1 MNSETGASS
10 ATATWPRPSVR
21 WQLWQLRALYSG
33 PRPSDDVVELG
44 AEVHSL
50 RKTPLP
56 TLKSSS
62 FSKPMLAEDCEKTE
76 RSRVLSV
83 VAAPPGRRS
92 ETHTSELQSLMRT
105 SYAVFCLNTTKQHTP
120 PHNT

>member
-1 MNSETGASS
+1 MRISDWSS
-10 ATATWPRPSVR
+10 DVCSSD
-21 WQLWQLRALYSG
+21 L
-33 PRPSDDVVELG
+33 SDDVVELG

-83 VAAPPGRRS
+83 VAAPPGRS
-92 ETHTSELQSLMRT
+92 SPGTKAAAPAP
-105 SYAVFCLNTTKQHTP
+105 AVVP
-120 PHNT
+120 PARVWPAARVWEIGRAHV